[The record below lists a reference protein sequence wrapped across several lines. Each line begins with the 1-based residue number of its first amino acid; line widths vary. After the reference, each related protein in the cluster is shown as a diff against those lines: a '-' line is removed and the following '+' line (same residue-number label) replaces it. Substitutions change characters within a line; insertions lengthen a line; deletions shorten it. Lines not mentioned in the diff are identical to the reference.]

1 MACDSVGQGRLPE
14 EAVFGLPCEGCAGVS
29 ETRKVD
35 SGERRSVPKTSRT
48 ETESAR
54 SLRSAQNAESGSPW
68 SASRQRPR
76 PCRLWSLLDELGLRA
91 AGGRQ
96 ALRRSTV
103 SVSEM
108 AVASGED
115 EGDLEGR
122 FARRLC
128 SAQWLRT

>member
-1 MACDSVGQGRLPE
+1 M
-14 EAVFGLPCEGCAGVS
+14 FGLPCEGCAGVS

-35 SGERRSVPKTSRT
+35 SGERRSAPKTSRT
-48 ETESAR
+48 EMESAR
-54 SLRSAQNAESGSPW
+54 SEKRPERGEREPVVCEPAE
-68 SASRQRPR
+68 AR
-76 PCRLWSLLDELGLRA
+76 PCRLWSLLDELGLWA

>member
-1 MACDSVGQGRLPE
+1 MCRRERDEKGGFRGKAISPQNEQDGDGECEEFEKRPE
-14 EAVFGLPCEGCAGVS
+14 H
-29 ETRKVD
+29 
-35 SGERRSVPKTSRT
+35 GEREPVVCEP
-48 ETESAR
+48 
-54 SLRSAQNAESGSPW
+54 AE
-68 SASRQRPR
+68 AR